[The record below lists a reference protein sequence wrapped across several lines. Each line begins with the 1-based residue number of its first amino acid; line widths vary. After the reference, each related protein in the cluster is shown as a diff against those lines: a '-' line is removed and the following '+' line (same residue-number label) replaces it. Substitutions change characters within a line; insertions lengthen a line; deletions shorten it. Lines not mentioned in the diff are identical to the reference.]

1 MPGIG
6 FRTLIAF
13 VAVVA
18 LAQQQSQQPSPSP
31 SPSPSPGSIPPS
43 QGPGTP
49 GRQPSPTDRQTSP
62 TERTPFPSDM
72 PRPVFLQGK
81 VMMDDGTPPPDQVV
95 IERVC
100 NGNPRPEAYTDSK
113 GRFSFQLGQQM
124 GVMADASVSSAA
136 DAGFGGM
143 PGGMGSQGRAG
154 GFGDPRGGVTEQQL
168 MGCELRAALPGYRSD
183 VVSLAGRKA
192 FDNPDV
198 GVIILHRLGNVEG
211 TTISAT
217 SLNAPKDAK
226 KAYEKGRE
234 ALKKKKTADA
244 RKELEKAV
252 GLYPKYAAAWF
263 ELGLAQEAEN
273 QVEQAR
279 TSYAKA
285 LEADAKFINP
295 YLALALIQAK
305 DKKWKE
311 VVDTTDRAIKLN
323 PFDFPQAYFY
333 NSVANFN
340 LGNTEAAEK
349 SAREAQKLDTAHRY
363 PKVEHL
369 LGIILAD
376 RREYGAAAEQMRNYL
391 KFAPGAQ
398 DAATVRTQL
407 TELEKLAAQKQ

>member
-6 FRTLIAF
+6 FRTFAVFIA
-13 VAVVA
+13 VAA
-18 LAQQQSQQPSPSP
+18 LAQQSQQPSPSP
-31 SPSPSPGSIPPS
+31 SPSPSPGSIPTPS
-43 QGPGTP
+43 PGSP
-49 GRQPSPTDRQTSP
+49 GRQPSPGDRPTSP
-62 TERTPFPSDM
+62 AERTPFPSETA
-72 PRPVFLQGK
+72 RPIFLSGK
-81 VMMDDGTPPPDQVV
+81 VMMDDGTPPPEPIV
-95 IERVC
+95 IERIC

-113 GRFSFQLGQQM
+113 GHFSFQLGQQM
-124 GVMADASVSSAA
+124 GMMPDASVSSAA
-136 DAGFGGM
+136 DSTFGGM
-143 PGGMGSQGRAG
+143 PGMMGSQGRTTG

-183 VVSLAGRKA
+183 VVNLAGRRV

-198 GVIILHRLGNVEG
+198 GVIVLHRLGNVEG

-217 SLNAPKDAK
+217 SLNAPKDAR
-226 KAYEKGRE
+226 KAFEKGRE
-234 ALKKKKTADA
+234 ALRKKKVADA

-252 GLYPKYAAAWF
+252 GIYPKYASAWF
-263 ELGLAQEAEN
+263 ELGLAQEAQN
-273 QVEQAR
+273 QTGEAR
-279 TSYAKA
+279 NSYAKA
-285 LEADAKFINP
+285 LEADAKFISP
-295 YLALALIQAK
+295 YLAMALISAK
-305 DKKWKE
+305 EKKWQD
-311 VVDTTDRAIKLN
+311 VVDTTGRAIKLN

-333 NSVANFN
+333 NSVANYN
-340 LGNTEAAEK
+340 LGNAEAAEK

-407 TELEKLAAQKQ
+407 SEIEKLAGQKP

>member
-1 MPGIG
+1 MPG
-6 FRTLIAF
+6 TM
-13 VAVVA
+13 
-18 LAQQQSQQPSPSP
+18 
-31 SPSPSPGSIPPS
+31 
-43 QGPGTP
+43 GT
-49 GRQPSPTDRQTSP
+49 
-62 TERTPFPSDM
+62 
-72 PRPVFLQGK
+72 
-81 VMMDDGTPPPDQVV
+81 
-95 IERVC
+95 
-100 NGNPRPEAYTDSK
+100 
-113 GRFSFQLGQQM
+113 
-124 GVMADASVSSAA
+124 
-136 DAGFGGM
+136 
-143 PGGMGSQGRAG
+143 QGRTGG
-154 GFGDPRGGVTEQQL
+154 GFGDQRGGVTEQQL
-168 MGCELRAALPGYRSD
+168 MGCELRASLPGYRSD
-183 VVSLAGRKA
+183 VVNLAGRKA

-226 KAYEKGRE
+226 KAFEKGRE
-234 ALKKKKTADA
+234 SLKKKKVADA

-252 GLYPKYAAAWF
+252 GLYPKYASAWF

-273 QVEQAR
+273 QTDQAR
-279 TSYAKA
+279 NSYAKA

-295 YLALALIQAK
+295 YLALALISAK
-305 DKKWKE
+305 EKKWQE

-340 LGNTEAAEK
+340 LGNAEAAEK
-349 SAREAQKLDTAHRY
+349 SAREVLKLDTAHRF

-407 TELEKLAAQKQ
+407 TELEKLAAQKP